1 MPLNDPSTVKQSAA
15 EDFEEVKVELK
26 DDSESMDK
34 CSSTSSFQTES
45 DTESKEENMQL
56 PAIKMKQSVSQKV
69 PLRSSRLSIS

>member
-1 MPLNDPSTVKQSAA
+1 MPLNDPSAAKPSAA

-34 CSSTSSFQTES
+34 CSSTSSLQTES

-56 PAIKMKQSVSQKV
+56 PAV
-69 PLRSSRLSIS
+69 